1 MCACKYLIGHR
12 STLPDDKA
20 LFCEKKYWASFNFFA
35 GALSLCTL
43 CCVNVVASFKWMR
56 GLCFFTQGWSPSE
69 WVYFKPSACWI
80 VWQQLKPFFWQ
91 WTLGLASAIFVTF
104 PDNPVQWL
112 AQCAEVQNLNTV
124 LLSLFMW
131 TTHCNTMNAFEEKL
145 FALRATK
152 MQSSWREVSEA
163 VGHSPLCLVSQNS
176 YKNIYLLK
184 MVSDIAHSSSFEAYW
199 GL

>member
-1 MCACKYLIGHR
+1 MLWPHSNEWGGCVSSHR
-12 STLPDDKA
+12 AEVLLNGYTSNRVLVGLSDSSWNPFSDSGLWGLHLP
-20 LFCEKKYWASFNFFA
+20 
-35 GALSLCTL
+35 
-43 CCVNVVASFKWMR
+43 
-56 GLCFFTQGWSPSE
+56 
-69 WVYFKPSACWI
+69 
-80 VWQQLKPFFWQ
+80 
-91 WTLGLASAIFVTF
+91 IFVTF
-104 PDNPVQWL
+104 PDNPIQWL

>member
-43 CCVNVVASFKWMR
+43 CCINVVASFKWMR

-91 WTLGLASAIFVTF
+91 WTLGLASANFCNFPWQSDTVIGPVCRGAKLEYCTSVTF
-104 PDNPVQWL
+104 HVDNTLQHHECFWG
-112 AQCAEVQNLNTV
+112 ETV
-124 LLSLFMW
+124 
-131 TTHCNTMNAFEEKL
+131 CVE
-145 FALRATK
+145 
-152 MQSSWREVSEA
+152 
-163 VGHSPLCLVSQNS
+163 S
-176 YKNIYLLK
+176 YKDAKFLK
-184 MVSDIAHSSSFEAYW
+184 RGQRGSGTQPFVFGQSKQ
-199 GL
+199 L